1 MKHDEERGWKM
12 VWAGIGGLAMSC
24 LLMYLSLTP
33 GALGLS
39 GPLYNVVLIGLSV
52 MELVEVYVLVRKFFG
67 KKK

>member
-12 VWAGIGGLAMSC
+12 VWAGIGAIAMSC
-24 LLMYLSLTP
+24 LLMYISYTP

-39 GPLYNVVLIGLSV
+39 GPLYYVVLIGLSV
-52 MELVEVYVLVRKFFG
+52 MEVVLVYFLVRKFFG